1 MLARLM
7 LKFGYAATAEKDKT
21 IAAAVA
27 TTTAGIATA
36 STAAT
41 AAPARASYDKEK
53 GGSLKVNEPFDRAWR
68 RVGLALDN
76 TGFTVEDRDRSKG
89 LFFVRY
95 IDPDA
100 EAKSTNGKGFLDK
113 LAFWRKDDPASRPQY
128 RLFVSEVA
136 GISEVV
142 VQTPDGKMDNSA
154 TAKRI
159 LSLLLDQL
167 K

>member
-1 MLARLM
+1 
-7 LKFGYAATAEKDKT
+7 
-21 IAAAVA
+21 
-27 TTTAGIATA
+27 
-36 STAAT
+36 
-41 AAPARASYDKEK
+41 
-53 GGSLKVNEPFDRAWR
+53 
-68 RVGLALDN
+68 
-76 TGFTVEDRDRSKG
+76 
-89 LFFVRY
+89 
-95 IDPDA
+95 
-100 EAKSTNGKGFLDK
+100 LDK